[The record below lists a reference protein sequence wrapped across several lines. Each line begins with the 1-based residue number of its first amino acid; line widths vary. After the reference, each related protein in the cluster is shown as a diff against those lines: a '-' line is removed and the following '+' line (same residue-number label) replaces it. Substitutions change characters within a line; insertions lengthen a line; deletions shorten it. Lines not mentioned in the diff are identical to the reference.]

1 MKDRAASDIFI
12 TNLEVTVFKILIKDY
27 FVICLFLKA
36 VGKKKKGKKKV
47 LGYWIFMD
55 EIQINKCLF

>member
-1 MKDRAASDIFI
+1 MKDRAASDTFI

-36 VGKKKKGKKKV
+36 VGKKKKKKERKRYWV
-47 LGYWIFMD
+47 IGYLWM
-55 EIQINKCLF
+55 KSR

>member
-1 MKDRAASDIFI
+1 MKDRAASDIFK
-12 TNLEVTVFKILIKDY
+12 TNPEVTVFKILIKDY

-55 EIQINKCLF
+55 EIR

>member
-1 MKDRAASDIFI
+1 MKDRAASDTFI

-36 VGKKKKGKKKV
+36 VGKKKKKERKRYWV
-47 LGYWIFMD
+47 IGYLWM
-55 EIQINKCLF
+55 KSR